1 MAGACKPTAPGG
13 TDKGF
18 ELARHIEKVATWLP
32 SEAYA
37 LHGLPKNWVK

>member
-18 ELARHIEKVATWLP
+18 ELAQRIEEAATSLP
-32 SEAYA
+32 SAVNA
-37 LHGLPKNWVK
+37 LDGPPKR